1 MPFFSKSKNTEIK
14 IRQTNTNA
22 EKYKISNLTSEY
34 VEILLTDRKITHN
47 HTPDLPV
54 NSMTVS

>member
-54 NSMTVS
+54 NSTVS